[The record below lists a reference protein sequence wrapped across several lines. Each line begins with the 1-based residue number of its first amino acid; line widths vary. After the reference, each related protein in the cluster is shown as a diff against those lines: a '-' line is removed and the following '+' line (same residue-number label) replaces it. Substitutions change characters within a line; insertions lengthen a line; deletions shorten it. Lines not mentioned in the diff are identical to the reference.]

1 MTLFQWF
8 ALPLFIG
15 SAVVS
20 LILSL
25 RGTVRRRA
33 GILWSLLW
41 LLAAVAVFRPDLT
54 TRLGNLF
61 GIGRGVDFIIYL
73 NLIAGFYVTLSLY
86 ARSRRLETIV
96 TELVR
101 QQALSTPERSGP
113 PQNPV
118 PETDPK
124 TGRSA
129 EPAAPRETD
138 IPGAGSPTPR

>member
-8 ALPLFIG
+8 FLPLFVG
-15 SAVVS
+15 SAIVS

-33 GILWSLLW
+33 GFLWSLFW

-73 NLIAGFYVTLSLY
+73 NLIAGFYVALSLY
-86 ARSRRLETIV
+86 SRSRRLETIV

-101 QQALSTPERSGP
+101 QKALSESERSGS
-113 PQNPV
+113 PQNPA
-118 PETDPK
+118 PETDTK
-124 TGRSA
+124 TGRSP
-129 EPAAPRETD
+129 EPAVERDKD
-138 IPGAGSPTPR
+138 IPR